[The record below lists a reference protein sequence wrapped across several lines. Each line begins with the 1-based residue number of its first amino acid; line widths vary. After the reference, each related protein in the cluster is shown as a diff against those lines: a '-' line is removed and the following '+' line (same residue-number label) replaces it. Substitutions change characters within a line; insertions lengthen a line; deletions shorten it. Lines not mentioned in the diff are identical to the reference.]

1 VKVLLLFPPGA
12 NLVVDY
18 PPLGLGYIASVLE
31 QAGYNVNILDA
42 LLEKKNVT
50 STLQEIEPYNPD
62 IIGITVFTPLY
73 LQAKEVIKKTREKFP
88 QIITI
93 AGGPHATVLP
103 KETLEDMK
111 VDYVVIGE
119 GEVTV
124 LELVRGIEKGQ
135 DPGKIKGIAFL
146 DKGEVRLTPRRDFIS
161 DLDDVPF
168 PARHLMKIKRY
179 GKGIGA
185 KIVPCTTILTS
196 RGCPFNCSFC
206 CNASLWHRKYRQRSP
221 QNVVEE
227 MVEVYHRF
235 GIRNIYFPDD
245 LFTANTIW
253 IREICSEIASTAI
266 NFKWRCLARVDTL
279 DREILKIMRDSG
291 CYAVEVGVESGS
303 ELILKNMNKN
313 ITIPQ
318 AIQTLPWARELD
330 FDTHVFFMLGYI
342 GETEDT
348 IRMTINLAQ
357 KLNPEHVSFS
367 IATPIP
373 GTDFYKEATEKKLI
387 VDGNWQDYDYNKNA
401 VSRTE
406 TLSSQDLLRWQDKAY
421 AEFYLRKE
429 YLWQNVIAKIGFYP
443 SDKHSILRPVR
454 NLKFSVT
461 WLLKGIF
468 HYFR

>member
-1 VKVLLLFPPGA
+1 MLFPPGA
-12 NLVVDY
+12 NLVVEY

-31 QAGYNVNILDA
+31 QAEYNVKILDA
-42 LLEKKNVT
+42 LLERKDGN
-50 STLQEIEPYNPD
+50 STLQEIEACNPD

-93 AGGPHATVLP
+93 VGGPRATVLP
-103 KETLEDMK
+103 KETLEDIG
-111 VDYVVIGE
+111 VDYLVIGE
-119 GEVTV
+119 GELTV
-124 LELVRGIEKGQ
+124 LELVRGIENGQ
-135 DPGKIKGIAFL
+135 DPGEIKGIAFL

-161 DLDDVPF
+161 DLDDIPF
-168 PARHLMKIKRY
+168 PARHLMPIRRY
-179 GKGIGA
+179 GEGIGA
-185 KIVPCTTILTS
+185 KIKPCTTILTS
-196 RGCPFNCSFC
+196 RGGPFNCSFC

-221 QNVVEE
+221 RNVVRE
-227 MVEVYHRF
+227 MVEVYNKFR
-235 GIRNIYFPDD
+235 IRNIYFPDD
-245 LFTANTIW
+245 LFTANMTW
-253 IREICSEIASTAI
+253 VREICSEIANTSI

-291 CYAVEVGVESGS
+291 CYAIEVGVESGS

-318 AIQTLPWARELD
+318 AIQILPQARKLD

-348 IRMTINLAQ
+348 IRMTIDLAQ
-357 KLNPEHVSFS
+357 KLNPEHISFS

-387 VDGNWQDYDYNKNA
+387 VDENWQDYDYNKNA

-421 AEFYLRKE
+421 TEFYLRTE
-429 YLWQNVIAKIGFYP
+429 YLWQNVIMKFGGIRFG
-443 SDKHSILRPVR
+443 DKHSILRPLR
-454 NLKFSVT
+454 NLKFFGT
-461 WLLKGIF
+461 WFLKRIPY
-468 HYFR
+468 HFR